1 MHLMTSITFK
11 KKKSSPTI
19 DFFYIKS
26 IKKIISSFKT
36 VKKLSAFSVF
46 IIMCPF
52 NFCYLFFFSFIST
65 TMPVFFSDHK
75 PVLGDIS
82 TSASVA
88 VLFFSHRTF
97 KRWRTRKQFWSNKC
111 ILLQPKDW
119 HELVPGS
126 VVQVQKCLIPV
137 WAISCDRKGWEA
149 KIWHRDYLW
158 SVFINSGLEVW
169 SYVQVQS
176 HYKKKKHILFL

>member
-1 MHLMTSITFK
+1 MHLMTSNTFK

-36 VKKLSAFSVF
+36 VQKLSAFSVF
-46 IIMCPF
+46 IFIMCPF

-88 VLFFSHRTF
+88 VFFFFHTEP
-97 KRWRTRKQFWSNKC
+97 
-111 ILLQPKDW
+111 LKD
-119 HELVPGS
+119 E
-126 VVQVQKCLIPV
+126 
-137 WAISCDRKGWEA
+137 
-149 KIWHRDYLW
+149 
-158 SVFINSGLEVW
+158 GLENSFDQINVFCY
-169 SYVQVQS
+169 SQRTGMN
-176 HYKKKKHILFL
+176 LFQGQLCKFKNV